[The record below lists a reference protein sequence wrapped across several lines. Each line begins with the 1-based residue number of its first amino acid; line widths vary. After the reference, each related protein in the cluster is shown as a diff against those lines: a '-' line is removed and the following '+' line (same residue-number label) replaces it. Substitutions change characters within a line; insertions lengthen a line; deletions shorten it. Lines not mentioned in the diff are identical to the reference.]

1 VAAEHFAIDIAA
13 APERVW
19 QVIVDIESWPQWTKS
34 VTDVKRLDSGPLQV
48 GSRARLK
55 QPGLPPLTWE
65 LTELQQGAQFTWACR
80 PPGVTATARHEIIA
94 SETGSRLELTTTWTG
109 PLAGLVAAL
118 NRTRTHRLLETEAN
132 GAKARGERALCV
144 DVPGE
149 QRDENLG
156 VGAAPAGDRVPAG
169 RGPVA
174 GDRLGQVCAWRFR
187 PLPTGPRATA
197 RRG

>member
-1 VAAEHFAIDIAA
+1 VTAEHCAIDIAA

-65 LTELQQGAQFTWACR
+65 LTELQQGVQFSWACR
-80 PPGVTATARHEIIA
+80 LPGVTATARHEIIA
-94 SETGSRLELTTTWTG
+94 PEPPEPPEPSEPSEPSEPASRLELTTTWAG

-118 NRTRTHRLLETEAN
+118 NRTRTRRLLETEAN
-132 GAKARGERALCV
+132 GAKARSERALTDAHRARDQRGATRQCSRCC
-144 DVPGE
+144 PGSSSE
-149 QRDENLG
+149 
-156 VGAAPAGDRVPAG
+156 AGG
-169 RGPVA
+169 
-174 GDRLGQVCAWRFR
+174 
-187 PLPTGPRATA
+187 
-197 RRG
+197 

>member
-1 VAAEHFAIDIAA
+1 VAAEHCAIDIAA

-19 QVIVDIESWPQWTKS
+19 QVIEDVESWPQWTKS

-65 LTELQQGAQFTWACR
+65 LTELQQGAQFTWVCR
-80 PPGVTATARHEIIA
+80 LPGVTATARHEIIA
-94 SETGSRLELTTTWTG
+94 SETASRLELTATWAG

-132 GAKARGERALCV
+132 GAKARSERAL
-144 DVPGE
+144 PPQAHWARE
-149 QRDENLG
+149 QR
-156 VGAAPAGDRVPAG
+156 
-169 RGPVA
+169 
-174 GDRLGQVCAWRFR
+174 
-187 PLPTGPRATA
+187 
-197 RRG
+197 